1 MARGAVP
8 PRKGSGIDSYS
19 AAKGFEATTMLELYQ
34 FRHSAFCEKVR
45 LILSARHLDY
55 SVVEVTPGL
64 GQLELF
70 RLSGQRQ
77 VPVLRDGA
85 VVVADSSAIAV
96 YLDGQGAG
104 PPLIPIDPLERARVL
119 LLEDWADT
127 TLAAGVRL
135 ALWQAASQDGV
146 LRGAL
151 LPEATPGPLRSLL
164 GALPGELL
172 SGLGEVIGRNGRQQ
186 LQTSLEQLAALVG
199 SQQFLVGAQL
209 SLADLAVAAQ
219 LYLLQFP
226 ASAGAPL
233 SGLGVPGLADHPL
246 LLPLFDW
253 RDRLYLSLGRVAE
266 SAGAPPAT
274 EIQRP
279 DDLVD

>member
-1 MARGAVP
+1 
-8 PRKGSGIDSYS
+8 
-19 AAKGFEATTMLELYQ
+19 MLELYQ

-45 LILSARHLDY
+45 LILAARQLDY

-77 VPVLRDGA
+77 VPVIRDG
-85 VVVADSSAIAV
+85 VEVIADSSAIAL
-96 YLDGQGAG
+96 YLDGQGEA
-104 PPLIPIDPLERARVL
+104 PSLIPAAPAERARVL

-127 TLAAGVRL
+127 TLAAGARL
-135 ALWQAASQDGV
+135 ALLQAASQDGV

-172 SGLGEVIGRNGRQQ
+172 SGLGEVIGRDGRQQ
-186 LQTSLEQLAALVG
+186 LQTSLEQLAALVS
-199 SQQFLVGAQL
+199 SQAYLAGDQL

-219 LYLLQFP
+219 LYLLRFP
-226 ASAGAPL
+226 VSAGAPL
-233 SGLGVPGLADHPL
+233 AGLGVPGLADHPL

-253 RDRLYLSLGRVAE
+253 RDRLYLAIGRISE
-266 SAGAPPAT
+266 RTDPIS
-274 EIQRP
+274 RS
-279 DDLVD
+279 D

>member
-1 MARGAVP
+1 M
-8 PRKGSGIDSYS
+8 
-19 AAKGFEATTMLELYQ
+19 FATTMVELYQ

-45 LILSARHLDY
+45 LILAARHLDY
-55 SVVEVTPGL
+55 TVVEVTPGL

-85 VVVADSSAIAV
+85 EVVSDSSAIAV
-96 YLDGQGAG
+96 YLDGLGEG
-104 PPLIPIDPLERARVL
+104 PPLIPADPLERARVL

-172 SGLGEVIGRNGRQQ
+172 GGLGEVIGRDGREQ
-186 LQTSLEQLAALVG
+186 LQTSLENLAALVG
-199 SQQFLVGAQL
+199 SQPFLVGDGL

-219 LYLLQFP
+219 LYLLRFP

-233 SGLGVPGLADHPL
+233 AGLGVPGVADHPL
-246 LLPLFDW
+246 LQPLFDW
-253 RDRLYLSLGRVAE
+253 RDRLYVRLGRAAE
-266 SAGAPPAT
+266 SAAVPPAT
-274 EIQRP
+274 EVTGPSNLP
-279 DDLVD
+279 D